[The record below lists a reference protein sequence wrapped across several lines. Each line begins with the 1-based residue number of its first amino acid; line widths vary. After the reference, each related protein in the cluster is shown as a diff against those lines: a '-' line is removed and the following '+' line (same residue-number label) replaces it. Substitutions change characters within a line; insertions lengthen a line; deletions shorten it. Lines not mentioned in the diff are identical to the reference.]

1 MLPRMPST
9 NSDDFMSDSQ
19 TNRDNTAAKPAA
31 ERPLSSRAERQART
45 RRKWLVGVGCVV
57 VLAGLAVAA
66 KLAYP
71 KIKLARGRQ
80 NAAEAMSAL
89 RKGDLAIAGGKVKTA
104 LAMAPREPE
113 TLRAAAEYCRQRS
126 DPAGINYYRMLLG
139 TPEGGLAEKTNL
151 INLAH
156 ATKRLQPAREVLREM
171 LLANSNDTTALRY
184 LVENHLLAGDVERAI
199 KASAL
204 ALKTDPTNT
213 WLQLTLGSLLMDDPR
228 GGKYQDEGRKLLFGL
243 AIGQRPE
250 SRAAQNRI
258 ARSPNLTKTEM
269 SILQKQIGAR
279 TNRALEDEMLIYD
292 LRQRQNP
299 GDGPAIVGEALRR
312 YVQEDPGVGL
322 ASVIGWAAS
331 GRHYDP
337 VLKAVP
343 VAFAQTNASVAPLY
357 SAVLAASEKWD
368 DLERFLG
375 AAESS
380 IGKVLS
386 AGFRARLAMARGNK
400 AEAEAQF
407 RSLGSVKEVSVIDAR
422 ILAEQ
427 AEAAGLPDVAVDVY
441 QRIAAEPG
449 AAIDA
454 SRECLRLLGRLED
467 QFKLREV
474 AGRLTRVFPN
484 DDNLAAEF
492 AWANLVAGQDL
503 PEALT
508 VLNRLHEKAPANPVW
523 TYALAMAELK
533 LGRSAKASELIQA
546 ANVAP
551 KSRSP
556 RMQLVHALVLAA
568 NDQREAGRRA
578 AREVNLARLRPAEQA
593 MLKDLL

>member
-1 MLPRMPST
+1 
-9 NSDDFMSDSQ
+9 MSAPQ
-19 TNRDNTAAKPAA
+19 TNRENSGGNSGP
-31 ERPLSSRAERQART
+31 ERSSSSRAERRNRT
-45 RRKWLVGVGCVV
+45 RRIWMIGLGSAVA
-57 VLAGLAVAA
+57 LALLAVGA

-89 RKGDLAIAGGKVKTA
+89 RKGDLVIAGAKVKTA
-104 LAMAPREPE
+104 LAMAPKEPE

-139 TPEGGLAEKTNL
+139 IPGAGLEERTNL

-156 ATKRLQPAREVLREM
+156 STKRLQPAREVLREM
-171 LLANSNDTTALRY
+171 LLANSNDTLALRY

-204 ALKTDPTNT
+204 ALKADPTNT
-213 WLQLTLGSLLMDDPR
+213 WFQLTLGSLLMDDLR
-228 GGKYQDEGRKLLFGL
+228 GGKYQDEGRKLLFSL
-243 AIGQRPE
+243 AISQRPE

-258 ARSPNLTKTEM
+258 ARSPNLTKAEM
-269 SILQKQIGAR
+269 AVLQKQIESR
-279 TNRALEDEMLIYD
+279 TNRVLEDEMLIYD
-292 LRQRQNP
+292 LRQRQSP
-299 GDGPAIVGEALRR
+299 GNGSVIVAEALRR
-312 YVQEDPGVGL
+312 YLREDPTVGL
-322 ASVIGWAAS
+322 ATVIGWGAS
-331 GRHYDP
+331 GRHLDP
-337 VLKAVP
+337 ILKEVP
-343 VAFAQTNASVAPLY
+343 ATVAQTNASVAPLY

-368 DLERFLG
+368 DLERFLAG
-375 AAESS
+375 GEPS
-380 IGKVLS
+380 IGKVLT

-407 RSLGSVKEVSVIDAR
+407 RNLGSVKEVSIIDAR

-427 AEAAGLPDVAVDVY
+427 AEAAGLPEVAVDVY

-449 AAIDA
+449 AAIEA
-454 SRECLRLLGRLED
+454 SRECLRLLSRLED

-474 AGRLTRVFPN
+474 AGRLVRVFPN

-508 VLNRLHEKAPANPVW
+508 VLSRLHEKAPANPVW
-523 TYALAMAELK
+523 AYALAMAELK

-546 ANVAP
+546 ANVVP

-556 RMQLVHALVLAA
+556 RMQLVHALVLEA
-568 NDQREAGRRA
+568 NEQREAARKA
-578 AREVNLARLRPAEQA
+578 AREVNVARLRPAEQA

>member
-1 MLPRMPST
+1 
-9 NSDDFMSDSQ
+9 MSAPQ
-19 TNRDNTAAKPAA
+19 TNREQSGSNSGS
-31 ERPLSSRAERQART
+31 ERSLSSRAGRRART
-45 RRKWLVGVGCVV
+45 RRVWLIGIVS
-57 VLAGLAVAA
+57 AVALALLVVGA

-89 RKGDLAIAGGKVKTA
+89 RKGDLVLAGSKVKTA
-104 LAMAPREPE
+104 LAMAPKEPE
-113 TLRAAAEYCRQRS
+113 ALRAAAEYCRQRS

-139 TPEGGLAEKTNL
+139 MPGAGLEEKTNL

-171 LLANSNDTTALRY
+171 LLANSNDTLALRY

-213 WLQLTLGSLLMDDPR
+213 WFQLTLGSMLMDDPR
-228 GGKYQDEGRKLLFGL
+228 GGKYQDEGRKLLFSL
-243 AIGQRPE
+243 AISQRPE
-250 SRAAQNRI
+250 SRPAQNRI
-258 ARSPNLTKTEM
+258 ARSPNLTKAEM
-269 SILQKQIGAR
+269 SILQKQIESR
-279 TNRALEDEMLIYD
+279 TNRVLEDEILIYD

-299 GDGPAIVGEALRR
+299 GNGSAIVAEAVRR
-312 YVQEDPGVGL
+312 YAQEDPTVGL
-322 ASVIGWAAS
+322 ASVIGWGAS
-331 GRHYDP
+331 GRQYEP
-337 VLKAVP
+337 ILKEISAP
-343 VAFAQTNASVAPLY
+343 FAQTNASVAPLY
-357 SAVLAASEKWD
+357 SAVLAAAEKWD
-368 DLERFLG
+368 ELERFLG
-375 AAESS
+375 VAEPS

-407 RSLGSVKEVSVIDAR
+407 RSLGSVKEVSIVDAR

-427 AEAAGLPDVAVDVY
+427 AEAAGLPEVAVDVY

-449 AAIDA
+449 AAVEA
-454 SRECLRLLGRLED
+454 SRESLRLLNRLED

-474 AGRLTRVFPN
+474 AGRLVRAFPN
-484 DDNLAAEF
+484 DDNLAAEL

-508 VLNRLHEKAPANPVW
+508 VLSRLHDKAPTNPVW

-533 LGRSAKASELIQA
+533 LGRSAKASELIQG
-546 ANVAP
+546 ANVAA
-551 KSRSP
+551 KSRTP
-556 RMQLVHALVLAA
+556 RMQLIHALVLAA
-568 NDQREAGRRA
+568 NEQREAARRA
-578 AREVNLARLRPAEQA
+578 ARDVNLARLRLAEQA
-593 MLKDLL
+593 LLKDLL

>member
-1 MLPRMPST
+1 
-9 NSDDFMSDSQ
+9 MSDPQ
-19 TNRDNTAAKPAA
+19 TPGDSAGDKLKTDRSS
-31 ERPLSSRAERQART
+31 SSRAERRT
-45 RRKWLVGVGCVV
+45 RKRRLWLIGLGSAVA
-57 VLAGLAVAA
+57 LAVLAVAA

-89 RKGDLAIAGGKVKTA
+89 RKGDLTLAGGKVKTA
-104 LAMAPREPE
+104 LAMAPKEPE

-139 TPEGGLAEKTNL
+139 TPSGGLAERTNL

-156 ATKRLQPAREVLREM
+156 STKRLQPAREVLREM
-171 LLANSNDTTALRY
+171 LLANSNDTLALRY

-204 ALKTDPTNT
+204 ALKADPTNT
-213 WLQLTLGSLLMDDPR
+213 WFQFTLGSLLMDDPR
-228 GGKYQDEGRKLLFGL
+228 GGKYQDEGRKLLFSL
-243 AIGQRPE
+243 AISQRPE
-250 SRAAQNRI
+250 SRTAQNRI
-258 ARSPNLTKTEM
+258 ARSPNLTKPEM
-269 SILQKQIGAR
+269 SILQKQIEGR
-279 TNRALEDEMLIYD
+279 TNRVLEDEMLIYD
-292 LRQRQNP
+292 LRQRQSP
-299 GDGPAIVGEALRR
+299 ADGAKIAGEALQR
-312 YVQEDPGVGL
+312 YVQEDPSLGL
-322 ASVIGWAAS
+322 VAVLGWAAS
-331 GRHYDP
+331 GRHFNP
-337 VLKAVP
+337 ILRTVP
-343 VAFAQTNASVAPLY
+343 VTLAQTNASIAPLY
-357 SAVLAASEKWD
+357 SAVLASAEKWD

-380 IGKVLS
+380 IGKVLT
-386 AGFRARLAMARGNK
+386 AGFRARLAMGRGNK

-407 RSLGSVKEVSVIDAR
+407 RSLGSVKEVSVVDAR

-427 AEAAGLPDVAVDVY
+427 AEAAGLPETAVDIY

-474 AGRLTRVFPN
+474 AGRLTRIFPN

-508 VLNRLHEKAPANPVW
+508 VLSRLHEKAPANPVW

-533 LGRSAKASELIQA
+533 LGRSTKAAELIQA
-546 ANVAP
+546 TNVAP

-556 RMQLVHALVLAA
+556 RMQLIQALVLAA
-568 NDQREAGRRA
+568 NDQREAARRA
-578 AREVNLARLRPAEQA
+578 AREINLTRLRPAEQDL
-593 MLKDLL
+593 LKDLL

>member
-1 MLPRMPST
+1 
-9 NSDDFMSDSQ
+9 MSDSQ
-19 TNRDNTAAKPAA
+19 TPRESVGGKA
-31 ERPLSSRAERQART
+31 EKERSTSSRAERRMRT
-45 RRKWLVGVGCVV
+45 RRIWMIAIGSAVAVAV
-57 VLAGLAVAA
+57 LAVAA
-66 KLAYP
+66 KIAYP

-89 RKGDLAIAGGKVKTA
+89 RKGDLTVAGAKVKTA
-104 LAMAPREPE
+104 LAMAPKETE

-139 TPEGGLAEKTNL
+139 TSEGGLAERTNL
-151 INLAH
+151 LNLAH

-171 LLANSNDTTALRY
+171 LQANSNDTLALRY

-213 WLQLTLGSLLMDDPR
+213 WFQLTLGSMLMDDPR

-243 AIGQRPE
+243 AISQRPE
-250 SRAAQNRI
+250 SRPAQNRI
-258 ARSPNLTKTEM
+258 ARSPNLTKAEM
-269 SILQKQIGAR
+269 SILQKQIEAR
-279 TNRALEDEMLIYD
+279 TNRVLEDEMLIYD

-299 GDGPAIVGEALRR
+299 SSGAAIVDEAVKR
-312 YVQEDPGVGL
+312 YLKVDPDVGL
-322 ASVIGWAAS
+322 ATVVGWGAS
-331 GRHYDP
+331 GHHYDP
-337 VLKAVP
+337 ILRNIP
-343 VAFAQTNASVAPLY
+343 SSFAQTNSSIAPLY
-357 SAVLAASEKWD
+357 SAVLAASDKWD

-375 AAESS
+375 VAEPSV
-380 IGKVLS
+380 GKVLT

-407 RSLGSVKEVSVIDAR
+407 RNLGAVKEVSIIDAR

-427 AEAAGLPDVAVDVY
+427 AEKAGLPEVAVDIF
-441 QRIAAEPG
+441 QRISTEPG
-449 AAIDA
+449 ASIDA
-454 SRECLRLLGRLED
+454 SRECVRLLGRIED

-474 AGRLTRVFPN
+474 AGRLARVFPN

-503 PEALT
+503 PEAFT

-523 TYALAMAELK
+523 TYALALSELK
-533 LGRSAKASELIQA
+533 LGRTAKASELIQS

-556 RMQLVHALVLAA
+556 RMQLVQALVLAA
-568 NDQREAGRRA
+568 NDQREAARRA
-578 AREVNLARLRPAEQA
+578 ARELNQARLRPAELA
-593 MLKDLL
+593 LVKELL